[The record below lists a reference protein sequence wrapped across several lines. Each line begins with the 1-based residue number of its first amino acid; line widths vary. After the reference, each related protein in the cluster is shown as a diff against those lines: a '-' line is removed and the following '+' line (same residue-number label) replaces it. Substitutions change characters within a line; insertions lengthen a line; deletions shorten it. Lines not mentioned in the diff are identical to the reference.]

1 MSETLIDN
9 NEVDATP
16 VDEPRFT
23 VLVEGTEYV
32 TPDTLHIALAAPD
45 GAPLPKW
52 EPGSHID
59 VAITEGLIRQ
69 YSLCGDV
76 DSPNWRIAVL
86 RESES
91 RGGSAW
97 IHENLRVGQSLSVSA
112 PRARFPLVDAPHY
125 LFIAGGIGITPIL
138 GMIDTCDLRGASW
151 QLVYTGR
158 SESTMAFTESLRR
171 YGSNA
176 NIHPTDVHG
185 RVDVARL
192 VGDAPGGTA
201 VYCCGPSTL
210 VDAVE
215 SEAAAHPEIT
225 VHVERFRP
233 RDGAL
238 SGTDTEFD
246 VILDETGVTVRV
258 GCGQS
263 ILDALESAGIHVPTS
278 CREGTCGTCETVV
291 LEGIPDHRDSY
302 LTAAEQ
308 ESNEVMMVCCSRTTE
323 DVLVLDL

>member
-1 MSETLIDN
+1 MPEAL
-9 NEVDATP
+9 V
-16 VDEPRFT
+16 VEPRIA
-23 VLVEGTEYV
+23 VLVAGVEYV
-32 TPDTLHIALAAPD
+32 TADILHITLAAPD
-45 GAPLPKW
+45 GVPLPKW
-52 EPGSHID
+52 EPGSHIE
-59 VAITEGLIRQ
+59 VALTTDLIRQ
-69 YSLCGDV
+69 YSLCGDA
-76 DSPNWRIAVL
+76 DSPNWCIAVH

-97 IHENLRVGQSLSVSA
+97 IHDNIHVGQTLTVSE

-125 LFIAGGIGITPIL
+125 LFVAGVIGITPIL
-138 GMIDTCDLRGASW
+138 AMIDACDRRKASW
-151 QLVYTGR
+151 RLVYTGR
-158 SESTMAFTESLRR
+158 SESTMAFTERLRR
-171 YGSNA
+171 YGPSVS
-176 NIHPTDVHG
+176 IHPTDAHG
-185 RVDVARL
+185 RIDVAGL
-192 VGDAPGGTA
+192 VSEVPSGTA
-201 VYCCGPSTL
+201 VFCCGPSTL

-215 SEAAAHPEIT
+215 SEGAAHPEVT

-308 ESNEVMMVCCSRTTE
+308 ESNEVMMVCCSRSTE